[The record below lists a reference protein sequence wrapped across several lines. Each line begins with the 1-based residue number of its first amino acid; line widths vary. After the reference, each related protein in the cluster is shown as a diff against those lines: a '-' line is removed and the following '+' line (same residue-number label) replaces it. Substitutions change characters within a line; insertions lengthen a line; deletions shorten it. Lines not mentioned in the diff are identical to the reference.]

1 MISGNAMGESLR
13 LSREYFMVDPG
24 FGSDRYYY
32 HYANDR
38 ELAHLAGGEDESGEE
53 FAGGLR

>member
-1 MISGNAMGESLR
+1 MGESLR